1 MLLFFRQND
10 TDDCSNHMRKYIVAS
25 SKPTI
30 SFTNRNNIMRNLYSI
45 LGVEKQASEANIKKA
60 YRTLAKEL
68 HPDLNK
74 DDKLI
79 ADRFKEVSAAYSILG
94 DKDRRGKYDRGE
106 IDENGNEK
114 APNFGGGFR
123 PRGFGGQAR
132 HDFDMEDAE
141 NVFSEFFRFTG
152 AGKSGGTRRAGKQQ
166 APRAKGL
173 DISYE
178 VTIGFEESI
187 TGGTRRLALNDNR
200 NVDIKIPPGI
210 KNGQVIR
217 LSGQGGP
224 GLGQG
229 PKGDALVE
237 IRVAKH
243 PYYRREGDDIHLE
256 LPITINEAILGGDIQ
271 VPTPRG
277 KLTVRIPRNSSSGT
291 RLRLKGKGVET
302 KKAVGNMY
310 VALKI
315 MAPEKRDIELEKA
328 LKEWDGSD
336 GAALRKKAGLV

>member
-1 MLLFFRQND
+1 MQQ
-10 TDDCSNHMRKYIVAS
+10 YIVALS
-25 SKPTI
+25 QPTI
-30 SFTNRNNIMRNLYSI
+30 GFASRNNIMRNLYSI
-45 LGVEKQASEANIKKA
+45 LGVEKQASQADIKKA

-74 DDKLI
+74 NDKRI
-79 ADRFKEVSAAYSILG
+79 ADRFKEVSAAYNILG
-94 DKDRRGKYDRGE
+94 DKDQRSKYDRGE

-114 APNFGGGFR
+114 APGFGRGGFHRGGFGGG
-123 PRGFGGQAR
+123 AR
-132 HDFDMEDAE
+132 REFDMEDAE
-141 NVFSEFFRFTG
+141 SVFSEFFRFTG
-152 AGKSGGTRRAGKQQ
+152 SGKASRGSRRTAGSGRQQ
-166 APRAKGL
+166 QPPRSKGL

-187 TGGTRRLALNDNR
+187 TGGTRRMTLNDDR
-200 NVDIKIPPGI
+200 SVDIKIPSGI

-224 GLGQG
+224 GLGKG

-237 IRVAKH
+237 IRVAPH
-243 PYYRREGDDIHLE
+243 PYYRREGEDIHLE
-256 LPITINEAILGGDIQ
+256 LPISVDEAVLGGDIQ

-291 RLRLKGKGVET
+291 RLRLKGKGVQT
-302 KKAVGNMY
+302 KKTAGNMY

-315 MAPEKRDIELEKA
+315 MMPEKRDISLEKA
-328 LKEWDGSD
+328 IKEWGNGD
-336 GAALRKKAGLV
+336 GAALRKKAGLS